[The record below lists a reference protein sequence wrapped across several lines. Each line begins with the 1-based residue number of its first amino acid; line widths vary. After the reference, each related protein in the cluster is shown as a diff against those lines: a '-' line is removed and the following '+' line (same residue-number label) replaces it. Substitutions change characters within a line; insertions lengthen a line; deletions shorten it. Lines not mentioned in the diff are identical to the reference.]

1 MKKPIVATLL
11 YLTAIS
17 TSQQAFA
24 DASIETCEGPSS
36 VANVTYPWNEA
47 TRTFANEKIRIVTVD
62 TGGEPVCCSAHL
74 VILAPDP
81 NNELGDWQC
90 KILSDGGQWTG
101 FQFVDIKGVKSSYNA
116 SKGLLLRVPVER
128 YIDGIKSNK
137 AIIDVRINQATGSI
151 VIE

>member
-11 YLTAIS
+11 YLSAIS

-47 TRTFANEKIRIVTVD
+47 TRTFANERIRIVTVD

-90 KILSDGGQWTG
+90 KILSDGGQWRG
-101 FQFVDIKGVKSSYNA
+101 FQFVDIKGVKSSYIA
-116 SKGLLLRVPVER
+116 SKGLLLSVPVER

>member
-1 MKKPIVATLL
+1 MKKQITATLL
-11 YLTAIS
+11 SLCTILA
-17 TSQQAFA
+17 SQQASA
-24 DASIETCEGPSS
+24 EASIENCEGPSS

-90 KILSDGGQWTG
+90 KILSDGRPWQGY
-101 FQFVDIKGVKSSYNA
+101 QFVDIKNVKSSYDA
-116 SKGLLLRVPVER
+116 GKGLLLSIPVER
-128 YIDGIKSNK
+128 YMDGVKSNK
-137 AIIDVRINQATGSI
+137 AMIDVRINQATGSI
-151 VIE
+151 VVE